1 MLSLYLSGLV
11 SFFILGILKRTL
23 KLCLL
28 YKIESHNISQRVESN
43 LSSMAE
49 VMVTLTLDCD
59 ITAEDG
65 SIWGVLQSLAY
76 FDQNQEFATSIP
88 LGIRYR

>member
-28 YKIESHNISQRVESN
+28 YKIESHNISQKVESK

-59 ITAEDG
+59 ITAERWLYMG
-65 SIWGVLQSLAY
+65 CAPIPSL
-76 FDQNQEFATSIP
+76 
-88 LGIRYR
+88 L